1 MYRPFTQRC
10 VRITRSFFFFSPV
23 VVRFSLTVSN
33 VASQTDERSNER
45 RERDLVGEYRFF
57 VRMAEDF
64 CQIGRSATR
73 TATFQRLT
81 TTNVFNETRLRLA
94 KQFFWNSFFA
104 QRRYIILPALL
115 RIRNCEVVF
124 SFSFTFVVI
133 DATRIKECFRECE
146 DIMRERRELWTWTGN
161 CRNVE
166 TFPLVWT
173 NRLVDNG
180 AHKHNLETALLR

>member
-33 VASQTDERSNER
+33 VASLKRTVQRTQRARSGGR
-45 RERDLVGEYRFF
+45 ISLLRENGRGFLSNWTKRDANSNVSK
-57 VRMAEDF
+57 VNDD
-64 CQIGRSATR
+64 
-73 TATFQRLT
+73 
-81 TTNVFNETRLRLA
+81 VFNETRLRLA

-133 DATRIKECFRECE
+133 DAMRIKECFRECE
-146 DIMRERRELWTWTGN
+146 DIMRERKELWTWTGN

>member
-1 MYRPFTQRC
+1 
-10 VRITRSFFFFSPV
+10 
-23 VVRFSLTVSN
+23 
-33 VASQTDERSNER
+33 
-45 RERDLVGEYRFF
+45 
-57 VRMAEDF
+57 MAEDF
-64 CQIGRSATR
+64 CRIGRSATR

-146 DIMRERRELWTWTGN
+146 DIMRKRRELWTWTGN

-180 AHKHNLETALLR
+180 AHKHNLETALVTSVTAILPSNKSLKFLRGIHSRYRFFEIYISTLISRDN